1 MPIHARPS
9 HRRQPGLQIALI
21 LATIAVGL
29 ATRKYP
35 GLLPTFFG
43 KYPGDALWATMVFFL
58 WGLVFPNASIAR
70 VAASALATSWI
81 VEFAQSI
88 QVPWLVALRSTTI
101 GHLVLGSTFHAPD
114 LVAYAIGIGIGA
126 GLERFV
132 IGVSP
137 TGTHRDA

>member
-9 HRRQPGLQIALI
+9 HRRHPRLQIALI

-35 GLLPTFFG
+35 GLLPTFLG

-58 WGLVFPNASIAR
+58 WGLVLPNASIAR
-70 VAASALATSWI
+70 IAALALGTSWI

-114 LVAYAIGIGIGA
+114 LVAYAIGVGSGA
-126 GLERFV
+126 GLERS
-132 IGVSP
+132 IRRITPKGVMQP
-137 TGTHRDA
+137 